1 MAVDRE
7 HIGSP
12 PFGPDLPTGL
22 PPLVHSMPRPGRGA
36 TLAQGAGRGRLLWGN
51 RRMLFRAR
59 VASPSQH
66 TRPAVTCP
74 SRIAGSGEGS
84 SGAGGLFGG
93 EAVSSAVAAAAVPLP
108 RAPET
113 ASPGSLIAACGGV
126 RRYAPL
132 GGASTRVAA
141 THRTMAGP
149 VWCDGQ
155 RHRGHFSR
163 GSCRGGRTGVARQ
176 GVTYG
181 ADPPTTAQREASR
194 SRDGR
199 VINRAYEG
207 PQHPWTAAWYGR
219 PDPAPTSRG
228 VPRHQRYAGVGRGR
242 APEQRMTRLSAGPGM
257 GSMVGGSG
265 LEPLTS

>member
-1 MAVDRE
+1 MAVDRA

-113 ASPGSLIAACGGV
+113 ASPGAQSGRCVWSCGTLRAPRGSLFPD
-126 RRYAPL
+126 RRHPP
-132 GGASTRVAA
+132 RD
-141 THRTMAGP
+141 MAGP

-155 RHRGHFSR
+155 RHRDHFSR
-163 GSCRGGRTGVARQ
+163 GGCRGGRTGVARQ

-181 ADPPTTAQREASR
+181 ADAPTTAQREASR

-207 PQHPWTAAWYGR
+207 PQPPVDGRLVRPTGPCPNVPWRAKASTVCGCRTRPSARTANDPPFGGPWHGLYG
-219 PDPAPTSRG
+219 
-228 VPRHQRYAGVGRGR
+228 GR
-242 APEQRMTRLSAGPGM
+242 
-257 GSMVGGSG
+257 
-265 LEPLTS
+265 